1 MSTPYTQSLI
11 EQLADELTASIY
23 EDFPEFIERY
33 SERGKIR
40 CREDNLY
47 HFQHLNTAYEM
58 HSVQLFI
65 DYTTWLNGI
74 LTSHGMKSDDLI
86 DNYER
91 IRRVIPQHLDGDRL
105 AKYQDYLSAGI
116 ETLQKTR

>member
-1 MSTPYTQSLI
+1 MSKEYNQALI
-11 EQLADELTASIY
+11 EQLADELTSSIY
-23 EDFPEFIERY
+23 EDFPEFMERY
-33 SERGKIR
+33 GERGKIR

-58 HSVQLFI
+58 QNVQLFI
-65 DYTTWLNGI
+65 DYTIWLNGI

-91 IRRVIPQHLDGDRL
+91 ILRVIPKHLDGDRL
-105 AKYQDYLSAGI
+105 AMYQECLAAGV
-116 ETLQKTR
+116 ETLKKAS